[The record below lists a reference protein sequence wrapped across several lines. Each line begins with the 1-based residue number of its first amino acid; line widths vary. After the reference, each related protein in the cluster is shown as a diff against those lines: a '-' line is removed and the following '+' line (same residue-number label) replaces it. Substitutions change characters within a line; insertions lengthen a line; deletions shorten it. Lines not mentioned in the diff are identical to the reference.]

1 MNKKL
6 KDYLEK
12 SHSVIRPGAESMED
26 LSIMDDDLENN
37 EMFLTGENHGVKAN
51 IELRIKFLK
60 YYKKKTNFR
69 YYLCEL
75 PYSTAYFLNTY
86 LETKDENIPKDIY
99 KPLKGTD
106 AWNKD
111 EYDYWG
117 TLYEF
122 NRGLPESDRITL
134 VGTDIEHQPQNGIK
148 FMKYCLDKN
157 NVSGNINDYVEEFN
171 NKDEITNEELEC
183 FYKKI
188 EAELTENG
196 GLYKNLLKEYYYKF
210 EHVNNNLLNMLE
222 VYTGTNFNGVR
233 DIKMYENF
241 LSLSACLN
249 LSTRSSKNKYFGQLG
264 LSHIFQ
270 RAFPNIAWFGSS
282 LSNEESQFKG
292 KVLSIAYAYQ
302 NCRYLYPTTR
312 RNYTSSIDTLDSSV
326 EEFKHFINSDY
337 TLFKLNGEESPFDK
351 ELIWPL
357 EHKSP
362 VGGVTTDYFQYLVVA
377 RDSEAME
384 GFINKD

>member
-1 MNKKL
+1 MNL
-6 KDYLEK
+6 GDYLEK
-12 SHSVIRPGAESMED
+12 NHSVIYPEDESMED
-26 LSIMDDDLENN
+26 LSIMDDDLKDN

-60 YYKKKTNFR
+60 HYKKRTNFK

-75 PYSTAYFLNTY
+75 PYSMTYFLNRY
-86 LETKDENIPKDIY
+86 LETKDENILKNIY
-99 KPLKGTD
+99 EPLKGTD

-117 TLYEF
+117 YLHEF
-122 NRGLPESDRITL
+122 NKGLPEDDRIAL
-134 VGTDIEHQPQNGIK
+134 IGPDIEHQPLNAIR

-157 NVSGNINDYVEEFN
+157 HVTGTINDYVGEFV
-171 NKDEITNEELEC
+171 NKDDVSDGDQEQ

-188 EAELTENG
+188 KRELAQNEN
-196 GLYKNLLKEYYYKF
+196 LYKDLLGEYYHKF
-210 EHVNNNLLNMLE
+210 EHVNNNLMNRLE
-222 VYTGTNFNGVR
+222 VYTGNNFNGVR
-233 DIKMYENF
+233 DIKAYENF
-241 LSLSACLN
+241 LYITAGLP
-249 LSTRSSKNKYFGQLG
+249 KGKYFGQLG

-270 RAFPNIAWFGSS
+270 KSFPQITWFGSS
-282 LSNEESQFKG
+282 LNKEGSQFRN
-292 KVLSIAYAYQ
+292 KVLSVAYAYK

-312 RNYTSSIDTLDSSV
+312 RNYESSIDTLDPSI
-326 EEFKHFINSDY
+326 EEFNQFIDSDY
-337 TLFKLNGEESPFDK
+337 TLFKLNGEGSPFNK

-377 RDSEAME
+377 RDSGAME
-384 GFINKD
+384 GFMT